1 MDESS
6 GERKRCDRTYDAAKG
21 VIGFAS
27 EGRTV
32 SIQPYGGGAQR
43 GALNLNDK
51 GEEKSWNESNL

>member
-21 VIGFAS
+21 VTWFAS

-32 SIQPYGGGAQR
+32 SIQPYGGR
-43 GALNLNDK
+43 K
-51 GEEKSWNESNL
+51 GVPST